1 MGVAINEAPKAA
13 INCWRPP
20 YCVRASQ
27 NCAHINGH
35 SSFQRAGDRSTIAQR
50 LKTSSNALKDV
61 KNTLYQLQSSTRAA
75 EASEHRTG
83 SGRPNRLAA

>member
-13 INCWRPP
+13 INCWRPA

-35 SSFQRAGDRSTIAQR
+35 SSFQRALWRSFDNCATPENIEQRFKGCEEYTLSIA
-50 LKTSSNALKDV
+50 KF
-61 KNTLYQLQSSTRAA
+61 YP
-75 EASEHRTG
+75 
-83 SGRPNRLAA
+83 SGRGL